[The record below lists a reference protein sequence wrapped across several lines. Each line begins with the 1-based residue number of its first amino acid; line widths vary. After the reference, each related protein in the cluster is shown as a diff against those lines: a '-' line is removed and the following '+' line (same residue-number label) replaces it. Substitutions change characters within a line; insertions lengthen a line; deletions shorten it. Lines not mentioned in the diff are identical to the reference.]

1 LGEEPG
7 YAPER
12 KWRVRTRV
20 AQAILMLQQVVAE
33 LTKRRV
39 RLGTPNHYVQS
50 LVAVETFDSGY
61 N

>member
-1 LGEEPG
+1 
-7 YAPER
+7 
-12 KWRVRTRV
+12 
-20 AQAILMLQQVVAE
+20 MLQQVVAE

-50 LVAVETFDSGY
+50 LVAVETFDSGC